1 MIWTE
6 TETNIMRDVFRF
18 MRDNAP
24 KLENTPEYWEALT
37 SEAGRILARYKD
49 HDLALDMLVTAC
61 QYFENRARDEGVKES
76 A

>member
-1 MIWTE
+1 MTWTE

-24 KLENTPEYWEALT
+24 KIENTPEFWDTLT

-61 QYFENRARDEGVKES
+61 QYFEKQARAEEEKKS

>member
-1 MIWTE
+1 MTWTE

-24 KLENTPEYWEALT
+24 GLTNTTEYWEALT

-61 QYFENRARDEGVKES
+61 LYFEKRARDEGVKES